1 VRYPRDNVSERFV
14 GQACPPFELG
24 KAHLLTPEFSDLDE
38 RAPDVAVL
46 AFGVVAHAAM
56 DARDQLDD
64 EVSVA
69 VYDARF
75 AKPVDRDLIRDLLS
89 RRIPVVTIEDHSVV
103 GGFGS
108 AVVEAAAE
116 LRLNASR
123 VTRLGLPDSWIH
135 QDSRSSQLREAG
147 LDATSVAAALRS
159 AARAAR
165 PVSEI
170 EARRAGDR
178 AGARA

>member
-1 VRYPRDNVSERFV
+1 MIGDRAMWAEHFKDHGYYSARVSKIFHMGVPGGIEKGEV
-14 GQACPPFELG
+14 GI
-24 KAHLLTPEFSDLDE
+24 DLASGLKD
-38 RAPDVAVL
+38 DG
-46 AFGVVAHAAM
+46 F
-56 DARDQLDD
+56 ARDQL
-64 EVSVA
+64 EGEASVA

-75 AKPVDRDLIRDLLS
+75 AKPVDRDLVRGLLS

-116 LRLNASR
+116 MRLDASR

-135 QDSRSSQLREAG
+135 QDSRSSQLQEAG
-147 LDATSVAAALRS
+147 LDAASIAAVVRS
-159 AARAAR
+159 AARTSR

-170 EARRAGDR
+170 EARHAGDR
-178 AGARA
+178 AGARS